1 MSHQAMP
8 RRPSLR
14 DVEPALERLVRAV
27 AVKDEA
33 QVFAAAVD
41 VVSAYTATSQP
52 KASPAPPRG
61 RPAVR
66 SGRADLSEPKLLLV
80 DG

>member
-8 RRPSLR
+8 RRPALR
-14 DVEPALERLVRAV
+14 ELEPALERLARAV

-52 KASPAPPRG
+52 QARPAPPRS
-61 RPAVR
+61 RPVGR
-66 SGRADLSEPKLLLV
+66 SGRADLAEPKLLLV